1 MNMIFAL
8 PVDRIVLIKTFLY
21 LIFVFISA
29 YFASIETA
37 LLRFSA
43 KKFVVDEKL
52 KFYITFWENNPALIL
67 SCILIGTN
75 LSCEGIGVLSNSL
88 GINIIFS
95 TFLLLIFGE
104 ILPKIYALTH
114 SEKILKFGLKILL
127 YFSKIIQP
135 VANFFVGFSSYIL
148 SFFIGEKANEQP
160 FLSSEEL
167 KEVISYDENVSKEE
181 QTMYANV
188 IELADKRIYE
198 IMVPKEDIVAINQD
212 SSIEEIIESLSK
224 TKFSRVPVY
233 KGNIDN
239 IVGIVY
245 TKDVTVAI
253 QNKNLLLLN
262 DIIREPYFVINT
274 AKVVDILKQ
283 FRQGRHHLAIV
294 VDEYGA
300 TVGLVTIE
308 DIIEEIFG
316 EIYDE
321 YDVKEEKIFKL
332 AQDTYIISGDE
343 TLKNVNEIL
352 NTNFVDEEVVT
363 FSGYIIT
370 RLGYVPQKGF
380 KINLENLEVE
390 IIDST
395 NKVINKIKVRVLNK

>member
-1 MNMIFAL
+1 MIFAL

>member
-114 SEKILKFGLKILL
+114 SEKILKFGLKMLL

-181 QTMYANV
+181 QTMYSNV

-253 QNKNLLLLN
+253 QNKNLLLLS

-332 AQDTYIISGDE
+332 SQDTYIISGDE